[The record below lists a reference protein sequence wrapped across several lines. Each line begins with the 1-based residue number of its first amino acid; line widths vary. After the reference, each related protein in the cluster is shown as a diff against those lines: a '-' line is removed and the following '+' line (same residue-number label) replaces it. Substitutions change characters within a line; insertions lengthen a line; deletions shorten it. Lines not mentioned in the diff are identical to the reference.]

1 MADWLGLRGAQ
12 ARRDAIAEEPKEAE
26 TPPSKGTM
34 SQADFFKKP
43 EETAEVKAARA
54 KKLAALLRS
63 Q

>member
-12 ARRDAIAEEPKEAE
+12 ARRDEMAEEPKEAA
-26 TPPSKGTM
+26 PPSKGVM